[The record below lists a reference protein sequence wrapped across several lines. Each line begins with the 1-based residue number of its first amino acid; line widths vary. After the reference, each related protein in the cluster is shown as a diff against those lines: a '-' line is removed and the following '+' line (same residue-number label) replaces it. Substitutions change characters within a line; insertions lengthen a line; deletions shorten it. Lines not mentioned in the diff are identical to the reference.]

1 MGGFILP
8 AAAGLSALAGIFGGS
23 KSTSQS
29 TTTTNPNFTPQEQA
43 LINLLNG
50 QYTGL
55 INNAPAWNKA
65 YETTGT
71 QNIANSANNAV
82 QAANDALAQ
91 RGISR
96 TTSGAQSVANT
107 GYQEGQNLSNFLN
120 QAPIVEQNQLSTNL
134 GNAASFE
141 ASLPIGTTGTS
152 NTTGTGNQPI
162 NPLAGFITGGSQ
174 GLAAAL
180 GQQSATTSL
189 GNILKNLGLN
199 QNIPAANTGISTI
212 PKATTSN
219 GSNGS
224 TLSSMYPTDNFTNT
238 GSDGEYGFD

>member
-1 MGGFILP
+1 MAGFILP
-8 AAAGLSALAGIFGGS
+8 AITGLSALAGVFGGS

-43 LINLLNG
+43 LISLLNG
-50 QYTGL
+50 NYTSL
-55 INNAPAWNKA
+55 INGAPQWNKA

-71 QNIANSANNAV
+71 QNITNAAIQAS
-82 QAANDALAQ
+82 QAANDALAA

-96 TTSGAQSVANT
+96 TTAGAGAVANT
-107 GYQEGQNLSNFLN
+107 SYQEGQNLSNFLN

-141 ASLPIGTTGTS
+141 ASLPVGTTSNS
-152 NTTGTGNQPI
+152 NTTGTGSQPI
-162 NPLAGFITGGSQ
+162 NPVSGFITGGSQ

-180 GQQSATTSL
+180 GQQSAATSL

-199 QNIPAANTGISTI
+199 NNTI
-212 PKATTSN
+212 PSASPGLTSTMQTPVT
-219 GSNGS
+219 SPGS
-224 TLSSMYPTDNFTNT
+224 TLSSMYPTDNYSST
-238 GSDGEYGFD
+238 GEEWE